1 MFYFQL
7 IGPRQQRKC
16 THQQVYCKNPF
27 SIKWHGSTVS
37 LSPTILPM
45 RYLSLSAEVCLL
57 QTNTTASHTQTRYQL
72 FCTTFCYLLIKIDQG
87 SWKNCLHSWCKLSD
101 PVRLQKGSYKGEQ
114 TIAAVAFWNITYF
127 TNTDVRVFS
136 HFFLLSF
143 LTAHNIAM
151 LQLWCEK
158 G

>member
-7 IGPRQQRKC
+7 IGPHQQRKC
-16 THQQVYCKNPF
+16 TPQQVYCKTP
-27 SIKWHGSTVS
+27 SALSGTAAQWVCPRPSCLWDISAS
-37 LSPTILPM
+37 LLWFVHYKPTQRPHTLRPGTN
-45 RYLSLSAEVCLL
+45 SSAQHFVIC
-57 QTNTTASHTQTRYQL
+57 SSR
-72 FCTTFCYLLIKIDQG
+72 LIKEAE
-87 SWKNCLHSWCKLSD
+87 KNCLHSWCKLSD
-101 PVRLQKGSYKGEQ
+101 PVRLQKGSCEGEQ

-136 HFFLLSF
+136 HFFLPSF

-151 LQLWCEK
+151 LQLWFEK